1 MKIKEEHIEP
11 SKFKKRLDIQGVPD
25 LHTAL
30 NVLKLYQEWRTGMC
44 IKDLN
49 ELGLTPSLITAALH
63 YVLGKFHANK
73 PLYKCEF
80 CSNNDGNYNCKVTSK
95 PFCKYKP
102 ERRKQ

>member
-1 MKIKEEHIEP
+1 MKIKEEHVEP

-25 LHTAL
+25 LQTAL
-30 NVLKLYQEWRTGMC
+30 NVLRLYQEWRTGMC
-44 IKDLN
+44 IKDID
-49 ELGLTPSLITAALH
+49 ELGITPSIITAALH

-80 CSNNDGNYNCKVTSK
+80 CSHNDGIYNCNIESK